1 MHVLSSQENGPHKD
15 KNVKLLLIGTPREST
30 SRQRIRVPHSCKKVA
45 TMKIFL
51 LKTCLVSLTPLLL
64 AILRY
69 VHHKLLPLHSSSNPR
84 VYSNSACMHACR
96 TFALSVALIVA
107 APPLR
112 IGLSSLKSEFFFF
125 FILSRLRRLRST
137 TVVSTLIFCKT
148 RCFSLQLVSSLSST
162 KSTGV
167 HTEHFAFKTHEQYLR
182 PNR

>member
-1 MHVLSSQENGPHKD
+1 MLKALKSKYNHHRKWRKTFLCAQSKSRCKNQEKKKMHVLSSQENGPHKD

-30 SRQRIRVPHSCKKVA
+30 SKQRIRVPHSCKKVA

-96 TFALSVALIVA
+96 TFALSVAPIAA

-112 IGLSSLKSEFFFF
+112 IGIHIN
-125 FILSRLRRLRST
+125 IL
-137 TVVSTLIFCKT
+137 
-148 RCFSLQLVSSLSST
+148 Q
-162 KSTGV
+162 
-167 HTEHFAFKTHEQYLR
+167 
-182 PNR
+182 N